1 MVVLSPMPA
10 DCPDADL
17 DLLQADARSA
27 AWLVLVAPLPVAQKK
42 ALLEA
47 AADSGRPALLIDP
60 QLEAEA
66 DLASQLALEAPPMLV
81 ACSELL
87 AAEAGEQS
95 WFLYNDRRWNGTV
108 PPDDLL
114 PHWPN
119 LRLEGTEL
127 RPARRLDVVLSTW
140 LEQAVPDCSQP
151 GLLWLPAKQA
161 PQVLAGAGVFLERL
175 ATIWLEGEVAN
186 DGLDPELVDRLEAS
200 CHCLERDDPNHQ
212 LWRLDGQ
219 RLLEREILRVTQ
231 LSDSLQERVEE
242 LEGQLAAQTAQT
254 AEQSLQR
261 EVIQVRVEELEAQ
274 LFALV
279 AQMTE
284 HTQQREELQESVE
297 ELEGQLAAQTAQT
310 AEQSQQ
316 REMFQVR
323 VEELEAQLSALVA
336 QMTEQRQQREILQ
349 ARQVDGRDQPSRRL
363 LLVLGMHR
371 SGTSA
376 LAGLLCQLGFQPPQ
390 NLDPGD
396 ANNPTGYWEPQKIR
410 AFHNRLLEGAQSSW
424 EDPLLPVLPWQPLN
438 LELALED
445 LEQALVADFP
455 TFDPHAAVQLIKD
468 PRQCR
473 LLPLWS
479 ALFEKRPFQVSVVL
493 VVRQPEEVAASLLSR
508 DQLPLDRALL
518 LWLSHMLEAERA
530 TRQLPRLVLS
540 YAQLLEDP
548 TEVVQ
553 RCQQLAGLPIAAPSF
568 ELLGQW
574 IRPDLNHFRRRPEDL
589 EPNGETKTLLHWA
602 NRVYGALLDPAAEQ
616 QQELLDRAQGVLQEK
631 LHALLEQGSRRLT
644 LQLFWE
650 PEEGGGF
657 SEAASQR
664 RYVIVGRGRA
674 KVVFKL
680 PVGSER
686 PRLLRVNLAQ
696 EPVMVNLLAIR
707 FRSAAGTLL
716 WQWATGQ
723 ATPDQEPA
731 LPGRGLN
738 PSTLVL
744 EGGVVLAATA
754 DPGIVLDVPD
764 KVLQQLEAHSELEL
778 EAIWQTLPQ
787 DVAKVALESKRSG

>member
-1 MVVLSPMPA
+1 MLELSPMPV

-17 DLLQADARSA
+17 ELLQADARSA

-47 AADSGRPALLIDP
+47 AADGGRPVLLIDP

-66 DLASQLALEAPPMLV
+66 DLATQLALEAPPMLV

-87 AAEAGEQS
+87 AAEAGEQT

-108 PPDDLL
+108 PPDALL

-231 LSDSLQERVEE
+231 LSDS
-242 LEGQLAAQTAQT
+242 
-254 AEQSLQR
+254 
-261 EVIQVRVEELEAQ
+261 
-274 LFALV
+274 
-279 AQMTE
+279 
-284 HTQQREELQESVE
+284 LQESVE

-479 ALFEKRPFQVSVVL
+479 ALFEKRPFQVAVVL
-493 VVRQPEEVAASLLSR
+493 MVRHPDEVAASLLSR

-518 LWLSHMLEAERA
+518 LWLSHTLEAERA

-540 YAQLLEDP
+540 YAKLLEDP

-553 RCQQLAGLPIAAPSF
+553 RCQQLAGLPITAPSF

-716 WQWATGQ
+716 WQWATGR

-754 DPGIVLDVPD
+754 DPGIVLDVPE
-764 KVLQQLEAHSELEL
+764 KVLQQLEADAELEL